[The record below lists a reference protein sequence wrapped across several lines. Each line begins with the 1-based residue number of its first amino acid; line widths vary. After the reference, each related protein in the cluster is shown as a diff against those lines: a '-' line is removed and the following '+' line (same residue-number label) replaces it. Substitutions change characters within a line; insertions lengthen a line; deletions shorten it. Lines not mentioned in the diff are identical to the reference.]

1 MAGLLA
7 TYGYRITDDKDSAD
21 LWVLNS
27 CAVKNPSEASFDNEI
42 RKAETGGKKIVVA
55 GCVPQGK
62 PNGKMV
68 KGLSI
73 VGVQQ
78 IDRVVEVVEETLKGN
93 TVRLT
98 GQRKN
103 AGKKLGGSELNLP
116 KIRRN
121 QLVEVVPI
129 NTGCLNNCTYCKT
142 KHARGDLGSYPPEQL
157 VQRIKTVI
165 AEGVVEIW
173 LTSEDTGAY
182 GRDIGTDLPTLL
194 SQILDIMPDGTML
207 RLGMTNPPYILEHV
221 EAMAKLMAHPRMYTF
236 LHVPIQAAADSVLY
250 AMNREYTQA
259 DFRQVVDGIRASNP
273 GATIATDIICG
284 FPGETDED
292 FEETVEL
299 CREYKFPCLYINQF
313 FARPGTP
320 AASMEKCD
328 TKEVKKRTKKLSEL
342 FKSYFPHEN
351 KVGNVYRVL
360 CAEVSTDKKHY
371 VAHNKNYDQ
380 ILVPERPELMG
391 KTFDVEIVKV
401 GKFHMIGK
409 VIEDSLARVPERP
422 PALTAGGV
430 SSGKAPDQAV
440 LRERRAR
447 RAAAIAAKKQLQG
460 ASEEVDSTAASGD
473 YDESVL
479 TQIMNPQKSQD
490 KIVYTEFSTESSE
503 EHHADGAANSNRQI
517 NKTSEVQTVAAA
529 KAAAQGTRYEL
540 YVIGGVLMLLLL
552 DLLRVG
558 WRYYE
563 RTSPHQEL

>member
-1 MAGLLA
+1 MYVRTWGCGHNNSDGEYMAGLLA
-7 TYGYRITDDKDSAD
+7 TYGYRITDNKDAAD

-27 CAVKNPSEASFDNEI
+27 CAVKNPSEASFDNEV
-42 RKAETGGKKIVVA
+42 RAAEKTGKKIVVA
-55 GCVPQGK
+55 GCVPQGR
-62 PNGKMV
+62 PTGKVV

-98 GQRKN
+98 GQRKQS
-103 AGKKLGGSELNLP
+103 GKKLGGANLNLP

-142 KHARGDLGSYPPEQL
+142 KHARGDLGSYPPDQL
-157 VQRIKTVI
+157 VERIKTVL
-165 AEGVVEIW
+165 AEGVIEIW

-194 SQILDIMPDGTML
+194 TAILDVMPDGTML

-221 EAMAKLMAHPRMYTF
+221 EAMGKLLKHPRMYSF
-236 LHVPIQAAADSVLY
+236 LHVPIQAAADSILY

-259 DFRQVVDGIRASNP
+259 DFRQVVDGIRAANP

-292 FEETVEL
+292 FEETMEL

-320 AASMEKCD
+320 AARMDKCD

-342 FKSYFPHEN
+342 FKSYFPHAS
-351 KVGNVYRVL
+351 KVGNKYRVL

-380 ILVPERPELMG
+380 ILVPLQEELMG
-391 KTFDVEIVKV
+391 KMFDVEIIEA

-409 VIEDSLARVPERP
+409 VIQESVARAPERP
-422 PALTAGGV
+422 PAIGAGEV
-430 SSGKAPDQAV
+430 SSGKVPDQDV

-447 RAAAIAAKKQLQG
+447 RAAAKKQLQENEAAGEAEGG
-460 ASEEVDSTAASGD
+460 ADSAVPASTLEFNDLKGGEEIIA
-473 YDESVL
+473 E
-479 TQIMNPQKSQD
+479 P
-490 KIVYTEFSTESSE
+490 
-503 EHHADGAANSNRQI
+503 
-517 NKTSEVQTVAAA
+517 KTVVQRP
-529 KAAAQGTRYEL
+529 RYEY
-540 YVIGGVLMLLLL
+540 YVIAGVLVLLVL
-552 DLLRVG
+552 DLVRAG
-558 WRYYE
+558 WRFYGSSIG
-563 RTSPHQEL
+563 SPSTHQDL